1 MQRMTRA
8 SMILPLLCLGFG
20 LGVTPALAT
29 PDYTLEGIIP
39 ITPTAQNTDEGMFTA
54 FDISFVDGPS
64 HRYYLSDRSNAAVD
78 VFNTT
83 TDTLIAQIGGPG
95 VFSGHQASSDVSGPD
110 GVLTAE
116 GGTQLWVGNGN
127 STLLGF
133 TPTPTG
139 APTSFPAIAGT
150 PIVTG
155 AALTD
160 KRVDE
165 MAFDSTDHR
174 LIVAN
179 DAASPSPFL
188 TLINTQN
195 NSITQKIVFDGTNG
209 TPNATG
215 GIEQPFYDAATGK
228 FFVSVPNI
236 GANLTGGIAEIDPLT
251 GAVTHVF
258 DLSTFAGIAGCGPTG
273 LTGAGNGKLM
283 IACGKAGTQ
292 AILFDTQANGGA
304 GAVVKTFAQVS
315 GSDEAW
321 YDPASQRFFV
331 TGASNI
337 GGPILGIIDGATDTY
352 FQTIDTVAGA
362 HSVAVDPGGDLYI
375 PFGAGP
381 TNRLCTDGCIAVF
394 DIAVP
399 EPGSLA
405 LLATAMAGLIGLG
418 LRRRPLR

>member
-1 MQRMTRA
+1 MQRITRA
-8 SMILPLLCLGFG
+8 MILPLLCLGCG
-20 LGVTPALAT
+20 LGAAPALAI
-29 PDYTLEGIIP
+29 PDYTLEGTIA
-39 ITPTAQNTDEGMFTA
+39 ITPTAQNTDGGLFTT
-54 FDISFVDGPS
+54 FDISYVDAAS
-64 HRYYLSDRSNAAVD
+64 DRYYLADRSNAAVD

-83 TDTLIAQIGGPG
+83 TDKLIAQIGGPG
-95 VFSGHQASSDVSGPD
+95 VFTGHQPSSDVSGPD

-116 GGTQLWVGNGN
+116 GGTQLWAGNGN

-133 TPTPTG
+133 TPTPTS

-155 AALTD
+155 VAATD

-165 MAFDSTDHR
+165 MGFDPTDHR

-179 DAASPSPFL
+179 DAATPSPFL

-195 NSITQKIVFDGTNG
+195 NSIAQKIVFDGTNG

-215 GIEQPFYDAATGK
+215 GIEQSFYDAATGK

-258 DLSTFAGIAGCGPTG
+258 DLSTFPGISGCGPTG
-273 LTGAGNGKLM
+273 LTGAGNGKLL
-283 IACGKAGTQ
+283 IACGTPGTQ
-292 AILFDTQANGGA
+292 AIMLDTQANGGN
-304 GAVVKTFAQVS
+304 GAVIKTFAQVS

-321 YDPASQRFFV
+321 YDPTTQRFFV
-331 TGASNI
+331 TGANNI
-337 GGPILGIIDGATDTY
+337 GGPILGIIDGATNTY

-381 TNRLCTDGCIAVF
+381 TNDLCPDGCIAVF

-399 EPGSLA
+399 EPGSLP
-405 LLATAMAGLIGLG
+405 LIATAMLGLIGLG
-418 LRRRPLR
+418 LRRRARR